1 MKSIGM
7 LCKNKG
13 VFSSEG
19 NHSPELGMC
28 LKSSGN
34 STKVGVVRVEWGV
47 WGSSRDSDKG
57 WGEVVPCFTCPGRIS
72 GE

>member
-7 LCKNKG
+7 LCKNSG
-13 VFSSEG
+13 VFSSER

-34 STKVGVVRVEWGV
+34 STKVGVVRGEWGM

-57 WGEVVPCFTCPGRIS
+57 
-72 GE
+72 